1 MLEKR
6 CGCAAAILEDV
17 IVVMG
22 GKSSKLSGSA
32 LKTAEYLVLGQ
43 DSWHELPAMHLAREG
58 ATASVQ
64 V

>member
-22 GKSSKLSGSA
+22 GKSDSA